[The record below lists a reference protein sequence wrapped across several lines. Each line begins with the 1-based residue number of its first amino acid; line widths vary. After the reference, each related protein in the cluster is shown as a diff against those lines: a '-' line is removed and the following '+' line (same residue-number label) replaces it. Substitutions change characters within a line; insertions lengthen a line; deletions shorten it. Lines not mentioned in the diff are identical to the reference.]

1 MRIRFFVLCAGLAFS
16 THPSLFADDSCNSPS
31 LLNQDHDEATIQ
43 RLEDAWSAAYST
55 GDVEFER
62 CLLLPSYSEV
72 KRNGKVGNL
81 TDELNGAAKNKGK
94 TYTPSGAKS
103 EVSMYGDVAVA
114 HGRFSYPGPDGKQMT
129 TRSSDVYVWKDA
141 GWRVIYSHRHPLTT
155 IDRALPQQRT
165 IFSERIPLVAFLES
179 TTSFESATMR

>member
-1 MRIRFFVLCAGLAFS
+1 MRLPVPKTLLVFAGLSFS
-16 THPSLFADDSCNSPS
+16 FSSHFLLVENCKLPALAD
-31 LLNQDHDEATIQ
+31 QHHDEATIQ
-43 RLEDAWSAAYST
+43 RLEEAWSAAYST

-62 CLLLPSYSEV
+62 CLLLPNYSEV
-72 KRNGKVGNL
+72 KRSGKLGNL

-94 TYTPSGAKS
+94 TYTPSGVKS

-141 GWRVIYSHRHPLTT
+141 AWHVIY
-155 IDRALPQQRT
+155 AQQT
-165 IFSERIPLVAFLES
+165 PADND
-179 TTSFESATMR
+179 